1 MEISYSEKRMLMQHP
16 GAVPTTWKYYTRQI
30 RWIAPRIALVVF
42 LAALAGRPVLAT
54 ELAMVDEVMG
64 NSTPKVSEVLVRKK
78 ERRLYL
84 LAGDRIIRS
93 YRVGLGANPAGHKLY
108 EGDQRTPEGKYTLDW
123 RNPYSDFY
131 KSIHIS
137 YPNEK
142 DLELASA
149 WGLDPGGSI
158 MIHGLPNDVGDMA
171 FAYLGL
177 DWTDGCIAVSNEEM
191 DEIWDLVADGTPI
204 RILP

>member
-1 MEISYSEKRMLMQHP
+1 MMKNLFHPTRLMRVNP
-16 GAVPTTWKYYTRQI
+16 GHQAGNQVRCL
-30 RWIAPRIALVVF
+30 ALLAF
-42 LAALAGRPVLAT
+42 LLAIFAGRVAWAT
-54 ELAMVDEVMG
+54 ELAMLEAVPNLIKGLEV
-64 NSTPKVSEVLVRKK
+64 SQVLVRKG

-84 LAGDRIIRS
+84 MSGNEVVRS
-93 YRVGLGANPAGHKLY
+93 YRIGLGDNPVGHKLY
-108 EGDQRTPEGKYTLDW
+108 EGDERTPEGEYILDW
-123 RNPYSDFY
+123 RNPHSDFY

-137 YPNEK
+137 YPNER
-142 DLELASA
+142 DRELAEA

-158 MIHGLPNDVGDMA
+158 MIHGLPNGAEDME

-191 DEIWDLVADGTPI
+191 DEIWQLVSDGTPI